1 MSAAVEKR
9 GRRRVE
15 RRLLPPFGDGLKPNQ
30 LSNRLDGLLEGCR
43 FCPFS
48 REPTTEPSYYLE
60 PAETERLIK
69 PLFVFTVDSVADKV
83 LPSLELEESQ
93 LELAVSARNRRLKR
107 YKCLG
112 RWNLAERP
120 KQWSP
125 GPEALDEMQTGG
137 GMEFI
142 LAIRIPAYDRKLA
155 ERGLGPGKVLCRR
168 EFAVRQRI
176 DAVTFPFSWR
186 EFGGDTG
193 YPREL
198 LWAIKWEEGATG
210 DDRYSRPIS
219 EALTVY
225 MNKAAEEGL
234 NALNAVPGQRDLV
247 WKMLAAEIFVQIWS
261 EVLRGTLDDP
271 GPADTETLAGQ
282 VFDRL
287 ARASGRS
294 YGDLRD
300 LVRED
305 GLLELR
311 SHVATVVGV
320 VE

>member
-15 RRLLPPFGDGLKPNQ
+15 RRLLPPFGDGLNPNH

-60 PAETERLIK
+60 PAETERLVE
-69 PLFVFTVDSVADKV
+69 PLFVFTVDGIDEV
-83 LPSLELEESQ
+83 LTSLALKASQ
-93 LELAVSARNRRLKR
+93 VELAVSARNRRLKR
-107 YKCLG
+107 YKPLG
-112 RWNLAERP
+112 RWSLTKHPE
-120 KQWSP
+120 QWSP
-125 GPEALDEMQTGG
+125 EPEDLDEIQTGG

-142 LAIRIPAYDRKLA
+142 LAIRIVADDLA
-155 ERGLGPGKVLCRR
+155 KRSLGPGKVLCRR
-168 EFAVRQRI
+168 EFAIRQRI
-176 DAVTFPFSWR
+176 DAVAFPFSWR

-198 LWAIKWEEGATG
+198 LWAIKWEEDATG
-210 DDRYSRPIS
+210 DDRYWRPIS

-234 NALNAVPGQRDLV
+234 NVLNAVPGQRDLV
-247 WKMLAAEIFVQIWS
+247 WKMLAAEIVVQIWS
-261 EVLRGTLDDP
+261 EVLRGTSDDP
-271 GPADTETLAGQ
+271 GPTDTETLAGQ

-300 LVRED
+300 LVEED

-311 SHVATVVGV
+311 SHVATIFGVVG
-320 VE
+320 